1 MKSIGRYKLEEEI
14 GRGSMGAVFRASD
27 PLIERNVAIKTVD
40 LGKLDD
46 GTLEPRL
53 RFLREA
59 KAAGRLSHP
68 GIVTVHDVGE
78 LEDVAFIVMELV
90 EGRSV
95 KDILDRGEKIPLAV
109 ALDIVRQAAEALDY
123 AHRHGVVHR
132 DVKPGNLMLARQGMV
147 KITDFGIARVDQTA
161 RTRTG
166 ILVGSPGYMSPE
178 QLMGKPVDGR
188 SDVFSLG
195 SVLYE
200 LATGRGPFDAEHR
213 EDVLALMNNITNRAH
228 EPASRVNAKVPA
240 ALDTIID
247 RALAKQAT
255 GRYETAGKMAAEL
268 RALVDWEVRPVAGD
282 PDIAK
287 LAANPDLV
295 MPEFDLFAATAPA
308 KPAGPPKPTA
318 TATFAVRKPD
328 LPKPAAP
335 QAPQAEEGLL
345 ARLRQEA
352 EEIEVTGGQDDT
364 VTATLMRRFD
374 VERRMRT
381 GFDFYQQLVRYLGI
395 VKPEI
400 NHLFWLDG
408 VGGFVGLKVADAF
421 VDSRLRRDQ
430 GRPCLETVMLTVVAI
445 APTTLQIECSPGET
459 QVMMNRLATA
469 NLRYQAGDRPDAGA
483 AAALNVA
490 GEVTMH
496 VRIMADRDRG
506 RIAFLCRNVAQFGP
520 SNFVVEAAAVP
531 DTVFEEFANYLLGS
545 PSKFLTL
552 AGRG

>member
-1 MKSIGRYKLEEEI
+1 MRSIGRYMLDEEI

-46 GTLEPRL
+46 GTLQPRL

-95 KDILDRGEKIPLAV
+95 KDVLDRGDQIPLPV
-109 ALDIVRQAAEALDY
+109 ALDIVRQAAEALDF

-132 DVKPGNLMLARQGMV
+132 DVKPGNLMLTRQGMV

-178 QLMGKPVDGR
+178 QLMGKAVDGR

-195 SVLYE
+195 AVLYE
-200 LATGRGPFDAEHR
+200 LATGRGPFDAEQR
-213 EDVLALMNNITNRAH
+213 EDVLALMNNITNRPH
-228 EPASRVNAKVPA
+228 EPASRLNPKVPGS
-240 ALDTIID
+240 LDAIVD
-247 RALAKQAT
+247 RALAKKPAD
-255 GRYETAGKMAAEL
+255 RYGTAGQMAAEL
-268 RALVDWEVRPVAGD
+268 RALADWEVRPVAGE

-287 LAANPDLV
+287 LSANPNLV

-308 KPAGPPKPTA
+308 APTA
-318 TATFAVRKPD
+318 TATVPVRRPAP
-328 LPKPAAP
+328 PKPASPPPAD
-335 QAPQAEEGLL
+335 GLL

-381 GFDFYQQLVRYLGI
+381 ALEFYQQLVRYLGI

-400 NHLFWLDG
+400 SHLYWLDG

-430 GRPCLETVMLTVVAI
+430 GRPWLEAVMLTVVAI
-445 APTTLQIECSPGET
+445 APTTLQVECAPGET

-496 VRIMADRDRG
+496 VRVMADRDRG

-520 SNFVVEAAAVP
+520 SNFVVDAGAVP
-531 DTVFEEFANYLLGS
+531 DTLFEEFANYLLGQ
-545 PSKFLTL
+545 PSKFPAL

>member
-1 MKSIGRYKLEEEI
+1 MLDEEL
-14 GRGSMGAVFRASD
+14 GRGSMGTVFRASD
-27 PLIERNVAIKTVD
+27 PLIERSVAIKTVD

-46 GTLEPRL
+46 GTLQPRL

-95 KDILDRGEKIPLAV
+95 KDILDRGEEIPLAV
-109 ALDIVRQAAEALDY
+109 ALDIVRQAAEALDF

-132 DVKPGNLMLARQGMV
+132 DVKPGNLMLTRQGMV

-178 QLMGKPVDGR
+178 QLMGKAVDGR

-195 SVLYE
+195 AVLYE
-200 LATGRGPFDAEHR
+200 LVTGRGPFDAEHR
-213 EDVLALMNNITNRAH
+213 EDVLALMNNITNRPH
-228 EPASRVNAKVPA
+228 EPASRLNPKVPA
-240 ALDTIID
+240 SLDAIID
-247 RALAKQAT
+247 RALAKKPAD
-255 GRYETAGKMAAEL
+255 RYASAGKMAAEL
-268 RALVDWEVRPVAGD
+268 RALTDWEVRPVAGE

-287 LAANPDLV
+287 LAANPNLV
-295 MPEFDLFAATAPA
+295 LPEFDLFAATTPAAPSA
-308 KPAGPPKPTA
+308 TATVPVRKPGPPKPA
-318 TATFAVRKPD
+318 SAQ
-328 LPKPAAP
+328 AAN
-335 QAPQAEEGLL
+335 GLL

-352 EEIEVTGGQDDT
+352 EQIEVTGGQDDT
-364 VTATLMRRFD
+364 VTASVMRRFD
-374 VERRMRT
+374 VERRMRAAL
-381 GFDFYQQLVRYLGI
+381 DFYQQLVRYLGI

-400 NHLFWLDG
+400 SHLYWLDG

-430 GRPCLETVMLTVVAI
+430 GRPWLEAVMLTVVAI
-445 APTTLQIECSPGET
+445 APTTLQVECAPGET

-496 VRIMADRDRG
+496 VRVMADRDRG

-520 SNFVVEAAAVP
+520 SNFVVDAGAVP
-531 DTVFEEFANYLLGS
+531 DTLFEEFANYLLGQ

-552 AGRG
+552 AGRD

>member
-1 MKSIGRYKLEEEI
+1 MRSIGRYMLDEEL
-14 GRGSMGAVFRASD
+14 GRGSMGTVFRASD
-27 PLIERNVAIKTVD
+27 PLIERSVAIKTVD

-46 GTLEPRL
+46 GTLQPRL

-95 KDILDRGEKIPLAV
+95 KDALDRGDEIPLPV
-109 ALDIVRQAAEALDY
+109 ALDIVRQAAEALDF

-132 DVKPGNLMLARQGMV
+132 DVKPGNLMLTRQGMV

-178 QLMGKPVDGR
+178 QLMGKAVDGR

-195 SVLYE
+195 AVLYE

-213 EDVLALMNNITNRAH
+213 EDVLALMNNITNRLH
-228 EPASRVNAKVPA
+228 TPASRLNPKVPA
-240 ALDTIID
+240 SLDAIVD
-247 RALAKQAT
+247 RALAKKPAD
-255 GRYETAGKMAAEL
+255 RYESAGKMAAEL
-268 RALVDWEVRPVAGD
+268 RALADWEVRPVAGEA
-282 PDIAK
+282 DIAK
-287 LAANPDLV
+287 LAANPNLV
-295 MPEFDLFAATAPA
+295 LPEFDLFAATTPA
-308 KPAGPPKPTA
+308 APTA
-318 TATFAVRKPD
+318 TATIPVRKPGP
-328 LPKPAAP
+328 PKPASA
-335 QAPQAEEGLL
+335 QAANGLL
-345 ARLRQEA
+345 SRLRQEA
-352 EEIEVTGGQDDT
+352 EQIEVTGGQDDT
-364 VTATLMRRFD
+364 VTASVMRRFD

-381 GFDFYQQLVRYLGI
+381 GLDFYQQLVRYLGI

-400 NHLFWLDG
+400 SHLYWLDG

-430 GRPCLETVMLTVVAI
+430 GRPWLEAIMLTVVAI
-445 APTTLQIECSPGET
+445 APTTLQVECAPGET

-520 SNFVVEAAAVP
+520 SNFVVDAAAVP
-531 DTVFEEFANYLLGS
+531 DTLFEEFANYLLGQ
-545 PSKFLTL
+545 PSKFPAL

>member
-1 MKSIGRYKLEEEI
+1 MRSIGRYMLDEEL
-14 GRGSMGAVFRASD
+14 GRGSMGTVFRASD

-46 GTLEPRL
+46 GTLQPRL

-95 KDILDRGEKIPLAV
+95 KDVLDRADEIPLPV
-109 ALDIVRQAAEALDY
+109 ALDIVRQAAEALDF

-132 DVKPGNLMLARQGMV
+132 DVKPGNLMLTRQGMV

-178 QLMGKPVDGR
+178 QLMGKAVDGR

-195 SVLYE
+195 AVLYE

-213 EDVLALMNNITNRAH
+213 EDVLALMNNITNRPH
-228 EPASRVNAKVPA
+228 EPASKLNPKVPA
-240 ALDTIID
+240 SLDAIVD
-247 RALAKQAT
+247 RALAKKPAD
-255 GRYETAGKMAAEL
+255 RYESAGKMAAEL
-268 RALVDWEVRPVAGD
+268 RALADWEVRPVAGE

-287 LAANPDLV
+287 LAANPNLV
-295 MPEFDLFAATAPA
+295 LPEFDLFAATAPA
-308 KPAGPPKPTA
+308 APTA
-318 TATFAVRKPD
+318 TATVPVRKPRP
-328 LPKPAAP
+328 PKPASA
-335 QAPQAEEGLL
+335 QATNGLL

-352 EEIEVTGGQDDT
+352 EQIEVTGGQDDT
-364 VTATLMRRFD
+364 VTASVMRRFD

-381 GFDFYQQLVRYLGI
+381 ALDFYQQLVRYLGI

-400 NHLFWLDG
+400 SHLYWLDG

-430 GRPCLETVMLTVVAI
+430 GRPWLETVMLTVVAI
-445 APTTLQIECSPGET
+445 APTTLEVECAPGET

-483 AAALNVA
+483 AAALNIA

-520 SNFVVEAAAVP
+520 SNFVVDAGAAP
-531 DTVFEEFANYLLGS
+531 DTLFEEFANYLLGQ
-545 PSKFLTL
+545 PSKFPAL

>member
-1 MKSIGRYKLEEEI
+1 MRSIGRYMLDEEL
-14 GRGSMGAVFRASD
+14 GRGSMGTVFRASD
-27 PLIERNVAIKTVD
+27 PLIERSVAIKTVD

-46 GTLEPRL
+46 GTLQPRL

-95 KDILDRGEKIPLAV
+95 KDVLDRADGIPLPV
-109 ALDIVRQAAEALDY
+109 ALDIVRQAAEALDF

-132 DVKPGNLMLARQGMV
+132 DVKPGNLMLTRQGMV

-178 QLMGKPVDGR
+178 QLMGKAVDGR

-195 SVLYE
+195 AVLYE

-213 EDVLALMNNITNRAH
+213 EDVLALMNNITNRPH
-228 EPASRVNAKVPA
+228 EPASRLNPKVPA
-240 ALDTIID
+240 SLDAIVD
-247 RALAKQAT
+247 RALAKKPAD
-255 GRYETAGKMAAEL
+255 RYESAGKMAAEL
-268 RALVDWEVRPVAGD
+268 RALADWEVRPVAGE

-287 LAANPDLV
+287 LAANPNLV
-295 MPEFDLFAATAPA
+295 LPEFDLFAATAPA
-308 KPAGPPKPTA
+308 APTA
-318 TATFAVRKPD
+318 TATVPVRKPRP
-328 LPKPAAP
+328 PKPASA
-335 QAPQAEEGLL
+335 QATNGLL

-352 EEIEVTGGQDDT
+352 EQIEVTGGQDDT
-364 VTATLMRRFD
+364 VTASVMRRFD

-381 GFDFYQQLVRYLGI
+381 AFDFYQQLVRYLGI

-400 NHLFWLDG
+400 SHLYWLDG

-430 GRPCLETVMLTVVAI
+430 GRPWLETVMLTVVAI
-445 APTTLQIECSPGET
+445 APTTLEVECAPGET

-483 AAALNVA
+483 AAALNIA

-520 SNFVVEAAAVP
+520 SNFVVDAAAAP
-531 DTVFEEFANYLLGS
+531 DTLFEEFANYLLGQ
-545 PSKFLTL
+545 PSKFPAL

>member
-1 MKSIGRYKLEEEI
+1 MRSIGRYMLDEEL
-14 GRGSMGAVFRASD
+14 GRGSMGTVFRASD
-27 PLIERNVAIKTVD
+27 PLIERSVAIKTVD
-40 LGKLDD
+40 LGRLDD
-46 GTLEPRL
+46 GTLQPRL

-95 KDILDRGEKIPLAV
+95 KDVLDRGDGIPLPV
-109 ALDIVRQAAEALDY
+109 ALDIVREAAEALDF

-132 DVKPGNLMLARQGMV
+132 DVKPGNLMLTRQGMV

-178 QLMGKPVDGR
+178 QLMGKAVDGR

-195 SVLYE
+195 AVLYE

-213 EDVLALMNNITNRAH
+213 EDVLALMNNITNRPH
-228 EPASRVNAKVPA
+228 EPASKLNPKVPA
-240 ALDTIID
+240 SLDAIVD
-247 RALAKQAT
+247 RALAKKPAD
-255 GRYETAGKMAAEL
+255 RYASAGEMAAEL
-268 RALVDWEVRPVAGD
+268 RALADWEVRPVAGE

-287 LAANPDLV
+287 LAANPNLV
-295 MPEFDLFAATAPA
+295 LPEFDLFAATAPA
-308 KPAGPPKPTA
+308 AASPTA
-318 TATFAVRKPD
+318 TVRVRKPG
-328 LPKPAAP
+328 PRKPAKPATP
-335 QAPQAEEGLL
+335 PAGDGLL

-352 EEIEVTGGQDDT
+352 EQIEVTGGQDDT

-381 GFDFYQQLVRYLGI
+381 ALDFYQQLVRYLGI

-400 NHLFWLDG
+400 SHLYWLDG

-421 VDSRLRRDQ
+421 VDSRMRRDQ
-430 GRPCLETVMLTVVAI
+430 GRPWLETVMLTVVAI
-445 APTTLQIECSPGET
+445 APTTLHVECAPGET

-496 VRIMADRDRG
+496 VRVMADRDRG
-506 RIAFLCRNVAQFGP
+506 RIAFLCRNVGQFGP
-520 SNFVVEAAAVP
+520 SNFVVDAGAVP
-531 DTVFEEFANYLLGS
+531 DTLFEEFANYLLGQ
-545 PSKFLTL
+545 PSKFPAL

>member
-1 MKSIGRYKLEEEI
+1 MRSIGRYMLDEEL
-14 GRGSMGAVFRASD
+14 GRGSMGTVFRASD
-27 PLIERNVAIKTVD
+27 PLIERSVAIKTVD

-46 GTLEPRL
+46 GTLQPRL

-95 KDILDRGEKIPLAV
+95 KDVLDRGDGIPLPV
-109 ALDIVRQAAEALDY
+109 ALDIVRQAAEALDF

-132 DVKPGNLMLARQGMV
+132 DVKPGNLMLTRQGMV

-178 QLMGKPVDGR
+178 QLMGKAVDGR

-195 SVLYE
+195 AVLYE

-213 EDVLALMNNITNRAH
+213 EDVLALMNNITNRPH
-228 EPASRVNAKVPA
+228 EPASRLNPKVPGS
-240 ALDTIID
+240 LDAIVD
-247 RALAKQAT
+247 RALAKKPAD
-255 GRYETAGKMAAEL
+255 RYESAGKMAAEL
-268 RALVDWEVRPVAGD
+268 RALTDWEVRPVAGE

-287 LAANPDLV
+287 LAANPNLV
-295 MPEFDLFAATAPA
+295 LPEFDLFAATAPA
-308 KPAGPPKPTA
+308 APTA
-318 TATFAVRKPD
+318 TATVPVRKPRP
-328 LPKPAAP
+328 PKPASA
-335 QAPQAEEGLL
+335 QATNGLL

-352 EEIEVTGGQDDT
+352 EQIEVTGGQDDT
-364 VTATLMRRFD
+364 VTASVMRRFD

-381 GFDFYQQLVRYLGI
+381 AFDFYQQLVRYLGI

-400 NHLFWLDG
+400 SHLYWLDG

-430 GRPCLETVMLTVVAI
+430 GRPWLEAIMLTVVAI
-445 APTTLQIECSPGET
+445 APTTLEVECAPGET

-469 NLRYQAGDRPDAGA
+469 NLRYQTGDRPDAGA
-483 AAALNVA
+483 AAALNIA

-520 SNFVVEAAAVP
+520 SNFVVDAATAP
-531 DTVFEEFANYLLGS
+531 DTLFEEFANHLLGS
-545 PSKFLTL
+545 PSKFPALV
-552 AGRG
+552 GRG

>member
-1 MKSIGRYKLEEEI
+1 MRSIGRYMLDEEL
-14 GRGSMGAVFRASD
+14 GRGSMGTVFRASD
-27 PLIERNVAIKTVD
+27 PLIERSVAIKTVD

-46 GTLEPRL
+46 GTLQPRL

-95 KDILDRGEKIPLAV
+95 KDVLDRGEEIPLPV
-109 ALDIVRQAAEALDY
+109 ALDIVRQAAEALDF

-132 DVKPGNLMLARQGMV
+132 DVKPGNLMLTRQGMV

-178 QLMGKPVDGR
+178 QLMGKAVDGR

-195 SVLYE
+195 AVLYE

-213 EDVLALMNNITNRAH
+213 EDVLALMNNITNRPH
-228 EPASRVNAKVPA
+228 EPASRLNPRVPA
-240 ALDTIID
+240 SLDAIID
-247 RALAKQAT
+247 RALAKKPAD
-255 GRYETAGKMAAEL
+255 RYTSAGKMAAEL
-268 RALVDWEVRPVAGD
+268 RALADWEVRPVAGE

-287 LAANPDLV
+287 LAANPNLV
-295 MPEFDLFAATAPA
+295 LPEFDLFAATAPA
-308 KPAGPPKPTA
+308 APRATATVPVRKPGPPKPA
-318 TATFAVRKPD
+318 SAQ
-328 LPKPAAP
+328 AAN
-335 QAPQAEEGLL
+335 GLL

-352 EEIEVTGGQDDT
+352 EQIEVTGGQDDT
-364 VTATLMRRFD
+364 VTASVMRRFD

-381 GFDFYQQLVRYLGI
+381 GLDFYQQLVRYLGI

-400 NHLFWLDG
+400 SHLYWLDG

-430 GRPCLETVMLTVVAI
+430 GRPWLEAVMLTVVAI
-445 APTTLQIECSPGET
+445 APTTLQVECAPGET

-520 SNFVVEAAAVP
+520 SNFVVDAGAVP
-531 DTVFEEFANYLLGS
+531 DTLFEEFANYLLGS

>member
-1 MKSIGRYKLEEEI
+1 MRSIGRYMLDEEL
-14 GRGSMGAVFRASD
+14 GRGSMGTVFRASD
-27 PLIERNVAIKTVD
+27 PLIERSVAIKTVD

-46 GTLEPRL
+46 GTLQPRL

-90 EGRSV
+90 EGQSV
-95 KDILDRGEKIPLAV
+95 KDVLDRADEIPLPV
-109 ALDIVRQAAEALDY
+109 ALDIVRQAAEALDF

-132 DVKPGNLMLARQGMV
+132 DVKPGNLMLTRQGMV

-178 QLMGKPVDGR
+178 QLMGKAVDGR

-195 SVLYE
+195 AVLYE

-213 EDVLALMNNITNRAH
+213 EDVLALMNNITNRPHA
-228 EPASRVNAKVPA
+228 PASRLNPKVPA
-240 ALDTIID
+240 SLDAIVD
-247 RALAKQAT
+247 RALAKKPAD
-255 GRYETAGKMAAEL
+255 RYESAGKMAAEL
-268 RALVDWEVRPVAGD
+268 RALADWEVRPVAGE

-287 LAANPDLV
+287 LAANPNLV
-295 MPEFDLFAATAPA
+295 LPEFDLFAATAPA
-308 KPAGPPKPTA
+308 APAATATVPMRKPGPPKPA
-318 TATFAVRKPD
+318 SAQ
-328 LPKPAAP
+328 AAN
-335 QAPQAEEGLL
+335 GLL
-345 ARLRQEA
+345 SRLRQEA
-352 EEIEVTGGQDDT
+352 EQIEVTGGQDDT
-364 VTATLMRRFD
+364 VTASVMRRFD

-381 GFDFYQQLVRYLGI
+381 GLDFYQQLVRYLGI

-400 NHLFWLDG
+400 SHLYWLDG

-430 GRPCLETVMLTVVAI
+430 GRPWLEAIMLTVVAI
-445 APTTLQIECSPGET
+445 APTTLQVECAPGET

-520 SNFVVEAAAVP
+520 SNFVVDAAAVP
-531 DTVFEEFANYLLGS
+531 DTLFEEFANYLLGQ
-545 PSKFLTL
+545 PSKFPAL

>member
-1 MKSIGRYKLEEEI
+1 MRSIGRYMLDEEL
-14 GRGSMGAVFRASD
+14 GRGSMGTVFRASD
-27 PLIERNVAIKTVD
+27 PLIERSVAIKTVD

-46 GTLEPRL
+46 GTLQPRL

-95 KDILDRGEKIPLAV
+95 KDVLDRADEIPLPV
-109 ALDIVRQAAEALDY
+109 ALDIVRQAAEALDF

-132 DVKPGNLMLARQGMV
+132 DVKPGNLMLTRQGMV

-178 QLMGKPVDGR
+178 QLMGKAVDGR

-195 SVLYE
+195 AVLYE

-213 EDVLALMNNITNRAH
+213 EDVLALMNNITNRPH
-228 EPASRVNAKVPA
+228 EPASRLNPKVPA
-240 ALDTIID
+240 SLDAIVD
-247 RALAKQAT
+247 RALAKKPAD
-255 GRYETAGKMAAEL
+255 RYESAGKMAAEL
-268 RALVDWEVRPVAGD
+268 RALADWEVRPVAGE

-287 LAANPDLV
+287 LAANPNLV
-295 MPEFDLFAATAPA
+295 LPEFDLFAATAPA
-308 KPAGPPKPTA
+308 APTA
-318 TATFAVRKPD
+318 TATVPVRKPRP
-328 LPKPAAP
+328 PKPASA
-335 QAPQAEEGLL
+335 QATNGLL

-352 EEIEVTGGQDDT
+352 EQIEVTGGQDDT
-364 VTATLMRRFD
+364 VTASVMRRFD

-381 GFDFYQQLVRYLGI
+381 GLDFYQQLVRYLGI

-400 NHLFWLDG
+400 SHLYWLDG

-430 GRPCLETVMLTVVAI
+430 GRPWLETVMLTVVAI
-445 APTTLQIECSPGET
+445 APTTLEVECAPGET

-483 AAALNVA
+483 AAALNIA

-496 VRIMADRDRG
+496 VRIMADRARG

-520 SNFVVEAAAVP
+520 SNFVVDAGAVP
-531 DTVFEEFANYLLGS
+531 DPLFEEFANYLLGQ
-545 PSKFLTL
+545 PSKFPAL

>member
-1 MKSIGRYKLEEEI
+1 MRSIGRYMLDEEI

-46 GTLEPRL
+46 GTLQPRL

-95 KDILDRGEKIPLAV
+95 KDVLDRGDQIPLAV
-109 ALDIVRQAAEALDY
+109 ALDIVRQAAEALDF

-132 DVKPGNLMLARQGMV
+132 DVKPGNLMLTRQGMV

-178 QLMGKPVDGR
+178 QLMGKTVDGR

-195 SVLYE
+195 AMLYE
-200 LATGRGPFDAEHR
+200 LATGRGPFDAEQR
-213 EDVLALMNNITNRAH
+213 EDVVALMNNITNRPH
-228 EPASRVNAKVPA
+228 EAASKLNPKVPGS
-240 ALDTIID
+240 LDAIVD
-247 RALAKQAT
+247 RALAKKPAD
-255 GRYETAGKMAAEL
+255 RYETAGKMAAEL
-268 RALVDWEVRPVAGD
+268 RALADWEVRPVAGE

-287 LAANPDLV
+287 LSANPDLV

-308 KPAGPPKPTA
+308 APTA
-318 TATFAVRKPD
+318 TATVPVRRPAP
-328 LPKPAAP
+328 PKPASSQPAD
-335 QAPQAEEGLL
+335 GLL

-381 GFDFYQQLVRYLGI
+381 GLDFYQQLVRYLGI
-395 VKPEI
+395 VKPDI
-400 NHLFWLDG
+400 SHLYWL
-408 VGGFVGLKVADAF
+408 
-421 VDSRLRRDQ
+421 
-430 GRPCLETVMLTVVAI
+430 
-445 APTTLQIECSPGET
+445 
-459 QVMMNRLATA
+459 
-469 NLRYQAGDRPDAGA
+469 
-483 AAALNVA
+483 
-490 GEVTMH
+490 
-496 VRIMADRDRG
+496 
-506 RIAFLCRNVAQFGP
+506 
-520 SNFVVEAAAVP
+520 
-531 DTVFEEFANYLLGS
+531 
-545 PSKFLTL
+545 
-552 AGRG
+552 

>member
-1 MKSIGRYKLEEEI
+1 MRSIGRYVLDEEL
-14 GRGSMGAVFRASD
+14 GRGSMGTVFRASD
-27 PLIERNVAIKTVD
+27 PLIERSVAIKTVD

-46 GTLEPRL
+46 GTLQPRL

-95 KDILDRGEKIPLAV
+95 KDVLDRGDGIPLPV
-109 ALDIVRQAAEALDY
+109 ALDIVRQAAEALDF

-132 DVKPGNLMLARQGMV
+132 DVKPGNLMLTRQGMV

-178 QLMGKPVDGR
+178 QLMGKAVDGR

-195 SVLYE
+195 AVLYE

-213 EDVLALMNNITNRAH
+213 EDVLALMNNITNRPH
-228 EPASRVNAKVPA
+228 EPASRLNPKVPGS
-240 ALDTIID
+240 LDAIVD
-247 RALAKQAT
+247 RALAKKPAD
-255 GRYETAGKMAAEL
+255 RYESAGKMAAEL
-268 RALVDWEVRPVAGD
+268 RALADWEVRPVAGE

-295 MPEFDLFAATAPA
+295 MPEFDLFAAPA
-308 KPAGPPKPTA
+308 AAAPTA
-318 TATFAVRKPD
+318 TATVPVRKPGR
-328 LPKPAAP
+328 PKPASA
-335 QAPQAEEGLL
+335 QAADGLL

-352 EEIEVTGGQDDT
+352 EQIEVTGGQDDT
-364 VTATLMRRFD
+364 VTASLMRRFD

-381 GFDFYQQLVRYLGI
+381 GLDFYQQLVRYLGI

-400 NHLFWLDG
+400 SHLYWLDG

-421 VDSRLRRDQ
+421 VDSRMRRDQ
-430 GRPCLETVMLTVVAI
+430 GRPWLETVMLTVVAI
-445 APTTLQIECSPGET
+445 APTTLQVECAPGET

-469 NLRYQAGDRPDAGA
+469 NLRYQTGDRPDAGA
-483 AAALNVA
+483 AAALNIA

-520 SNFVVEAAAVP
+520 SNFVVDAGAVP
-531 DTVFEEFANYLLGS
+531 DTLFEEFANYLLGQ
-545 PSKFLTL
+545 PSKFPAL

>member
-1 MKSIGRYKLEEEI
+1 MRSIGRYVLEEEI

-46 GTLEPRL
+46 GTLQPRL

-95 KDILDRGEKIPLAV
+95 KDVLDRGDRIPLAV
-109 ALDIVRQAAEALDY
+109 ALDIVRQAAEALDF

-178 QLMGKPVDGR
+178 QLMGKGVDGR

-195 SVLYE
+195 AVLYE
-200 LATGRGPFDAEHR
+200 LVTGRGPFEADHR
-213 EDVLALMNNITNRAH
+213 EDVLALMNNITSRAH
-228 EPASRVNAKVPA
+228 EPATRANPKLPA
-240 ALDTIID
+240 SLDAIID
-247 RALAKQAT
+247 RALAKKPAD
-255 GRYETAGKMAAEL
+255 RYESAGKMAAEL
-268 RALVDWEVRPVAGD
+268 RALTDWEVRPGAD
-282 PDIAK
+282 EPDIGK
-287 LAANPDLV
+287 LAADPNLV
-295 MPEFDLFAATAPA
+295 LPEFDLFAATAPA
-308 KPAGPPKPTA
+308 AAAA
-318 TATFAVRKPD
+318 TVKVRKPER
-328 LPKPAAP
+328 PKAAAPAA
-335 QAPQAEEGLL
+335 AGANGLL
-345 ARLRQEA
+345 ARLRKEA

-364 VTATLMRRFD
+364 VTASLMRRFD

-381 GFDFYQQLVRYLGI
+381 GLDFYQQLVRYLGI

-400 NHLFWLDG
+400 SHLYWLDG

-421 VDSRLRRDQ
+421 VDSRMRRDQ
-430 GRPCLETVMLTVVAI
+430 GRPWLESVTLTVVAI
-445 APTTLQIECSPGET
+445 APTTLQVECTPGET
-459 QVMMNRLATA
+459 QVMMNRLAGA
-469 NLRYQAGDRPDAGA
+469 NLRYQTGDRPDAGA

-520 SNFVVEAAAVP
+520 SNFVVDAATAP
-531 DTVFEEFANYLLGS
+531 DTLFEEFANYLLGT
-545 PSKFLTL
+545 PSKFPAL

>member
-1 MKSIGRYKLEEEI
+1 MRSIGRYMLDEEL
-14 GRGSMGAVFRASD
+14 GRGSMGTVFRASD
-27 PLIERNVAIKTVD
+27 PLIERSVAIKTVD

-46 GTLEPRL
+46 GTLQPRL

-95 KDILDRGEKIPLAV
+95 KDVLDRADGIPLPV
-109 ALDIVRQAAEALDY
+109 ALDIVRQAAEALDF

-132 DVKPGNLMLARQGMV
+132 DVKPGNLMLTRQGMV

-178 QLMGKPVDGR
+178 QLMGKAVDGR

-195 SVLYE
+195 AVLYE

-213 EDVLALMNNITNRAH
+213 EDVLALMNNITNRPH
-228 EPASRVNAKVPA
+228 EPASRLNPKVPA
-240 ALDTIID
+240 SLDAIVD
-247 RALAKQAT
+247 RALAKKPAD
-255 GRYETAGKMAAEL
+255 RYESAGKMAAEL
-268 RALVDWEVRPVAGD
+268 RALADWEVRPVAGE

-287 LAANPDLV
+287 LAANPNLV
-295 MPEFDLFAATAPA
+295 LPEFDLFAATAPA
-308 KPAGPPKPTA
+308 APTA
-318 TATFAVRKPD
+318 TATVPVRKREP
-328 LPKPAAP
+328 PKPASSPPAD
-335 QAPQAEEGLL
+335 GLL

-381 GFDFYQQLVRYLGI
+381 ALEFYQQLVRYVGI

-400 NHLFWLDG
+400 SHLYWLDG

-430 GRPCLETVMLTVVAI
+430 GRPWLEAIMLTVVAI
-445 APTTLQIECSPGET
+445 APTTLEVECAPGET

-520 SNFVVEAAAVP
+520 SNFVVDAAAVP
-531 DTVFEEFANYLLGS
+531 DTLFEEFANYLLGQ
-545 PSKFLTL
+545 PSKFLAL

>member
-1 MKSIGRYKLEEEI
+1 MKSIGRYVLEEEI

-46 GTLEPRL
+46 GTLQPRL

-95 KDILDRGEKIPLAV
+95 KDILDRGERIPLGA
-109 ALDIVRQAAEALDY
+109 ALDIVRQAAEALDF

-178 QLMGKPVDGR
+178 QLMGKNVDGR

-195 SVLYE
+195 AVLYE
-200 LATGRGPFDAEHR
+200 LVTGRGPFEAEHR
-213 EDVLALMNNITNRAH
+213 EDVLALMNNITSRPH
-228 EPASRVNAKVPA
+228 EPASRVNPKVPA
-240 ALDTIID
+240 SLDAIID
-247 RALAKQAT
+247 RALAKKPAD
-255 GRYETAGKMAAEL
+255 RYESAGKMAAEL
-268 RALVDWEVRPVAGD
+268 RAVSDWEVRPAADD
-282 PDIAK
+282 PDIPK
-287 LAANPDLV
+287 LAANPNLV

-308 KPAGPPKPTA
+308 APPAATVPLRKPEPPKPA
-318 TATFAVRKPD
+318 SVQSSD
-328 LPKPAAP
+328 
-335 QAPQAEEGLL
+335 GLL
-345 ARLRQEA
+345 ARLRREA
-352 EEIEVTGGQDDT
+352 EAIEVTGGQDDT
-364 VTATLMRRFD
+364 VTASLMRRFD

-381 GFDFYQQLVRYLGI
+381 ALDFYQQLVRYLGV

-400 NHLFWLDG
+400 NHLYWLDG
-408 VGGFVGLKVADAF
+408 IGGFVGLRVADAF

-430 GRPCLETVMLTVVAI
+430 GRPWLESVMLTVVAI
-445 APTTLQIECSPGET
+445 APTTLSIECAPGET
-459 QVMMNRLATA
+459 QVMMNRLAGA
-469 NLRYQAGDRPDAGA
+469 NLRYQAGDRPAAGA
-483 AAALNVA
+483 GAALNVA

-520 SNFVVEAAAVP
+520 SNFVVEASAVP
-531 DTVFEEFANYLLGS
+531 DTIFEEFANYLLGTS
-545 PSKFLTL
+545 SGFPAL

>member
-1 MKSIGRYKLEEEI
+1 MRSIGRYVLDEEL
-14 GRGSMGAVFRASD
+14 GRGSMGTVFRAAD
-27 PLIERNVAIKTVD
+27 PLIERSVAIKTVD

-46 GTLEPRL
+46 GTLQPRL

-95 KDILDRGEKIPLAV
+95 KDVLDRGEQIPLSV
-109 ALDIVRQAAEALDY
+109 ALDIVRQAAEALDF

-132 DVKPGNLMLARQGMV
+132 DVKPGNLMLTRQGMV

-178 QLMGKPVDGR
+178 QLMGKAVDGR

-195 SVLYE
+195 AVLYE
-200 LATGRGPFDAEHR
+200 LATGRGPFDADHR
-213 EDVLALMNNITNRAH
+213 EDVLALMNNITNRPH
-228 EPASRVNAKVPA
+228 EPASRLNPKVPA
-240 ALDTIID
+240 SFDAILD
-247 RALAKQAT
+247 RALAKKPAD
-255 GRYETAGKMAAEL
+255 RYESAGKMAAEL
-268 RALVDWEVRPVAGD
+268 RALADWEVRPVAGE

-295 MPEFDLFAATAPA
+295 LPEFDLFAATAPA
-308 KPAGPPKPTA
+308 AAAAPAAPAASA
-318 TATFAVRKPD
+318 TVPVRKPKS
-328 LPKPAAP
+328 PKPGAVPPAD
-335 QAPQAEEGLL
+335 GLL
-345 ARLRQEA
+345 ARLRKEA

-364 VTATLMRRFD
+364 VTASLMRRFD
-374 VERRMRT
+374 VERRMRA
-381 GFDFYQQLVRYLGI
+381 GLDFYQQLVRYLGV
-395 VKPEI
+395 VKPEVS
-400 NHLFWLDG
+400 HLYWLDG

-430 GRPCLETVMLTVVAI
+430 GRPWLEAVMLTVVAI
-445 APTTLQIECSPGET
+445 APTTLQVECTPGET
-459 QVMMNRLATA
+459 QVMMNRLAGA
-469 NLRYQAGDRPDAGA
+469 NLRYQAGDRPAADA
-483 AAALNVA
+483 AAALSVA

-520 SNFVVEAAAVP
+520 SNFVVDAAAVP
-531 DTVFEEFANYLLGS
+531 DTLFEEFANYLLGQ
-545 PSKFLTL
+545 PSKFPAL

>member
-1 MKSIGRYKLEEEI
+1 MRSIGRYMLDEEL
-14 GRGSMGAVFRASD
+14 GRGSMGTVFRASD
-27 PLIERNVAIKTVD
+27 PLIERSVAIKTVD

-46 GTLEPRL
+46 GTLQPRL

-95 KDILDRGEKIPLAV
+95 KDVLDRADGIPLPV
-109 ALDIVRQAAEALDY
+109 ALDIVRQAAEALDF

-132 DVKPGNLMLARQGMV
+132 DVKPGNLMLTRQGMV

-178 QLMGKPVDGR
+178 QLMGKAVDGR

-195 SVLYE
+195 AVLYE

-213 EDVLALMNNITNRAH
+213 EDVLALMNNITNRPH
-228 EPASRVNAKVPA
+228 EPASRLNPKVPA
-240 ALDTIID
+240 SLDAIVD
-247 RALAKQAT
+247 RALAKKPAD
-255 GRYETAGKMAAEL
+255 RYESAGKMAAEL
-268 RALVDWEVRPVAGD
+268 RALADWEVRPVAGE

-287 LAANPDLV
+287 LAANPKLV
-295 MPEFDLFAATAPA
+295 LPEFDLFAATGPA
-308 KPAGPPKPTA
+308 APTA
-318 TATFAVRKPD
+318 TATVPVRKPEP
-328 LPKPAAP
+328 PKPTSTPSAD
-335 QAPQAEEGLL
+335 GLL

-381 GFDFYQQLVRYLGI
+381 ALEFYQQLVRYVGI

-400 NHLFWLDG
+400 SHLYWLDG

-430 GRPCLETVMLTVVAI
+430 GRPWLEAIMLTVVAI
-445 APTTLQIECSPGET
+445 APTTLEVECAPGET

-483 AAALNVA
+483 AAALNIA

-520 SNFVVEAAAVP
+520 SNFVVDAAAVP
-531 DTVFEEFANYLLGS
+531 DTLFEEFANYLLGQ
-545 PSKFLTL
+545 PSKFPAL

>member
-1 MKSIGRYKLEEEI
+1 MRSIGRYVLDEEL
-14 GRGSMGAVFRASD
+14 GRGSMGTVFRASD
-27 PLIERNVAIKTVD
+27 PLIERSVAIKTVD

-46 GTLEPRL
+46 GTLQPRL

-95 KDILDRGEKIPLAV
+95 KDVLDRGEGIPLPV
-109 ALDIVRQAAEALDY
+109 ALDIVRQAAEALDF

-132 DVKPGNLMLARQGMV
+132 DVKPGNLMLTRQGMV

-178 QLMGKPVDGR
+178 QLMGKGVDGR

-195 SVLYE
+195 AVLYE
-200 LATGRGPFDAEHR
+200 LVTGRGPFDAEHR
-213 EDVLALMNNITNRAH
+213 EDVLALMNNITNRPH
-228 EPASRVNAKVPA
+228 EPASRLNPKVPGS
-240 ALDTIID
+240 LDAIVD
-247 RALAKQAT
+247 RALAKKPAD
-255 GRYETAGKMAAEL
+255 RYGSAGQMAAEL
-268 RALVDWEVRPVAGD
+268 RALADWEVRPVAGE

-295 MPEFDLFAATAPA
+295 MPEFDLFSAPA
-308 KPAGPPKPTA
+308 AAAPATTA
-318 TATFAVRKPD
+318 TVPVRKPGRA
-328 LPKPAAP
+328 KAASP
-335 QAPQAEEGLL
+335 QTADGLL

-352 EEIEVTGGQDDT
+352 EQIEVTGGQDDT
-364 VTATLMRRFD
+364 VTASLMRRFD
-374 VERRMRT
+374 VERRMRA

-400 NHLFWLDG
+400 SHLYWLDG

-430 GRPCLETVMLTVVAI
+430 GRPWLETVMLTVVAI
-445 APTTLQIECSPGET
+445 APTTLQVECAPGET

-469 NLRYQAGDRPDAGA
+469 NLRYQTGDRPDAGA
-483 AAALNVA
+483 AAALNIA

-520 SNFVVEAAAVP
+520 SNFVVDAGTVP
-531 DTVFEEFANYLLGS
+531 DTLFEEFANYLLGQ
-545 PSKFLTL
+545 PSKFPAL

>member
-1 MKSIGRYKLEEEI
+1 MRSIGRYMLDEEL
-14 GRGSMGAVFRASD
+14 GRGSMGTVFRASD
-27 PLIERNVAIKTVD
+27 PLIERSVAIKTVD

-46 GTLEPRL
+46 GTLQPRL

-95 KDILDRGEKIPLAV
+95 KDVLDRADAIPLPV
-109 ALDIVRQAAEALDY
+109 ALEIVRQAAEALDF

-132 DVKPGNLMLARQGMV
+132 DVKPGNLMLTRQGMV

-178 QLMGKPVDGR
+178 QLMGKAVDGR

-195 SVLYE
+195 AVLYE

-213 EDVLALMNNITNRAH
+213 EDVLALMNNITNRPH
-228 EPASRVNAKVPA
+228 EPASRLNPKVPA
-240 ALDTIID
+240 SLDTIVD
-247 RALAKQAT
+247 RALAKKPAD
-255 GRYETAGKMAAEL
+255 RYESAGKMAAEL
-268 RALVDWEVRPVAGD
+268 RALTDWEVRPVAGE

-287 LAANPDLV
+287 LAANPNLV
-295 MPEFDLFAATAPA
+295 LPEFDLFAATAPA
-308 KPAGPPKPTA
+308 APTATVTVPVRKPRPPKPASAQA
-318 TATFAVRKPD
+318 TN
-328 LPKPAAP
+328 
-335 QAPQAEEGLL
+335 GLL

-352 EEIEVTGGQDDT
+352 EQIEVTGGQDDT
-364 VTATLMRRFD
+364 VTASVMRRFD

-381 GFDFYQQLVRYLGI
+381 AFDFYQQLVRYLGI

-400 NHLFWLDG
+400 SHLYWLDG

-430 GRPCLETVMLTVVAI
+430 GRPWLEAIMLTVVAI
-445 APTTLQIECSPGET
+445 APTTLEVECAPGET

-483 AAALNVA
+483 AAALNIA

-520 SNFVVEAAAVP
+520 SNFVVDAATAP
-531 DTVFEEFANYLLGS
+531 DTLFEEFANYLLGS
-545 PSKFLTL
+545 PSKFPALV
-552 AGRG
+552 GRG

>member
-1 MKSIGRYKLEEEI
+1 MRSIGRYVLVDEI
-14 GRGSMGAVFRASD
+14 GRGSMGAVYRASD

-78 LEDVAFIVMELV
+78 LEDLAFIVMELV

-109 ALDIVRQAAEALDY
+109 AVEIIRQAAEALDF

-132 DVKPGNLMLARQGMV
+132 DVKPGNLMLTREGAV

-178 QLMGKPVDGR
+178 QLLGKPVDGR

-195 SVLYE
+195 AVLYE
-200 LATGRGPFDAEHR
+200 LVTARGPFDADRR
-213 EDVLALMNNITNRAH
+213 EDVFTLMNNITNRQQD
-228 EPASRVNAKVPA
+228 PPSKLDPKVPPS
-240 ALDTIID
+240 LDAIVE
-247 RALAKQAT
+247 RALKKKP
-255 GRYETAGKMAAEL
+255 GERYPSAGEMAAEL
-268 RALVDWEVRPVAGD
+268 RAVADWDARPVPGE
-282 PDIAK
+282 PDIAR
-287 LAANPDLV
+287 LAAPDALL
-295 MPEFDLFAATAPA
+295 PEFDLFAKPMPAPPAAAAAAPVPAPA
-308 KPAGPPKPTA
+308 PSP
-318 TATFAVRKPD
+318 
-328 LPKPAAP
+328 PAASP
-335 QAPQAEEGLL
+335 SPGSLL
-345 ARLRQEA
+345 ARLRKEA
-352 EEIEVTGGQDDT
+352 EKIEVTGGQDDT
-364 VTATLMRRFD
+364 VTASLMRRFD
-374 VERRMRT
+374 VERRMRA
-381 GFDFYQQLVRYLGI
+381 GLDFYQQLVRYLGI

-400 NHLFWLDG
+400 SHLYWLDG

-430 GRPCLETVMLTVVAI
+430 GRPWLETVMLTVVAI
-445 APTTLQIECSPGET
+445 APTTLHVECAPGET
-459 QVMMNRLATA
+459 QIMMDRLGSA
-469 NLRYQAGDRPDAGA
+469 NLRYEAGDQPGAGTG
-483 AAALNVA
+483 AALNVA
-490 GEVTMH
+490 GEITIH

-520 SNFVVEAAAVP
+520 SSFVVDAGAVE
-531 DTVFEEFANYLLGS
+531 DSIFEEFANYLLGS
-545 PSKFLTL
+545 PSKFPAL

>member
-1 MKSIGRYKLEEEI
+1 MRAIGRYVLDEEI

-46 GTLEPRL
+46 GTIQPRL

-95 KDILDRGEKIPLAV
+95 KDVLDRAEKIPLAV
-109 ALDIVRQAAEALDY
+109 ALDIVRQAAEALDF

-132 DVKPGNLMLARQGMV
+132 DVKPGNLMLTRQGMV

-178 QLMGKPVDGR
+178 QLMGKAVDGR

-195 SVLYE
+195 AVLYE
-200 LATGRGPFDAEHR
+200 LATGRGPFDAEHP
-213 EDVLALMNNITNRAH
+213 EDVLALMNNITTRPH
-228 EPASRVNAKVPA
+228 EPASKLNPNLPA
-240 ALDTIID
+240 SLDAIID
-247 RALAKQAT
+247 HALAKKPAD
-255 GRYETAGKMAAEL
+255 RYKTAGQMAAEL
-268 RALVDWEVRPVAGD
+268 RALADWEVRPVAGE

-295 MPEFDLFAATAPA
+295 MPEFDLFAATGSPAATATVPVRKPKAA
-308 KPAGPPKPTA
+308 KPA
-318 TATFAVRKPD
+318 R
-328 LPKPAAP
+328 P
-335 QAPQAEEGLL
+335 QSAEGLL
-345 ARLRQEA
+345 ARLREEA
-352 EEIEVTGGQDDT
+352 EQIEVTGGQDDT
-364 VTATLMRRFD
+364 VTASLMRRFD
-374 VERRMRT
+374 VERRMRAAL
-381 GFDFYQQLVRYLGI
+381 DFYQQLVRYLGI

-400 NHLFWLDG
+400 GHLYWLDG

-421 VDSRLRRDQ
+421 VDSRMRRDQ
-430 GRPCLETVMLTVVAI
+430 GRPWLETVMLTVVAI
-445 APTTLQIECSPGET
+445 APTTLQVECAPGET

-469 NLRYQAGDRPDAGA
+469 NLRYQAGDRPDAGT

-531 DTVFEEFANYLLGS
+531 DAIFEEFANHLLGS
-545 PSKFLTL
+545 PSKFLAL

>member
-1 MKSIGRYKLEEEI
+1 MRSIGRYMLDEEL
-14 GRGSMGAVFRASD
+14 GRGSMGTVFRASD
-27 PLIERNVAIKTVD
+27 PLIERSVAIKTVD

-46 GTLEPRL
+46 GTLQPRL

-95 KDILDRGEKIPLAV
+95 KDVLDRGEEIPLPV
-109 ALDIVRQAAEALDY
+109 ALDIVRQAAEALDF

-132 DVKPGNLMLARQGMV
+132 DVKPGNLMLTRQGMV

-178 QLMGKPVDGR
+178 QLMGKAVDGR

-195 SVLYE
+195 AVLYE

-213 EDVLALMNNITNRAH
+213 EDVLALMNNITNRPH
-228 EPASRVNAKVPA
+228 EPASKLNPRVPA
-240 ALDTIID
+240 SLDAIID
-247 RALAKQAT
+247 RALAKKPAD
-255 GRYETAGKMAAEL
+255 RYTSAGKMAAEL
-268 RALVDWEVRPVAGD
+268 RALADWEVRPVAGE

-287 LAANPDLV
+287 LAANPNLV
-295 MPEFDLFAATAPA
+295 LPEFDLFAATAPA
-308 KPAGPPKPTA
+308 APRATATVPVRKPGPPKPA
-318 TATFAVRKPD
+318 SAQ
-328 LPKPAAP
+328 AAN
-335 QAPQAEEGLL
+335 GLL

-352 EEIEVTGGQDDT
+352 EQIEVTGGQDDT
-364 VTATLMRRFD
+364 VTASVMRRFD

-381 GFDFYQQLVRYLGI
+381 GLDFYQQLVRYLGI

-400 NHLFWLDG
+400 SHLYWLDG

-430 GRPCLETVMLTVVAI
+430 GRPWLEAVMLTVVAI
-445 APTTLQIECSPGET
+445 APTTLQVECAPGET

-520 SNFVVEAAAVP
+520 SNFVVDAGAVP
-531 DTVFEEFANYLLGS
+531 DTLFEEFANYLLGS